1 MKTFLQTFPET
12 FLQTFPETFPETF
25 RIRLEKSMSI
35 DMRGIN
41 PAPVTPFTPDGDIDI
56 PAIHRLGSW
65 LGSID
70 GVKSLVVLGHA
81 GEGTFM
87 SQEEKNLVVREFVA
101 STGGRVPVVA
111 GISLEGTGVAVEES
125 KQAVESGAQA
135 ALVYP
140 PHGWLRFGY
149 QKGAPQDRYRA
160 IYEEAGLECILFQYP
175 DVTKATYDLETQLE
189 IAAMPGVFA
198 EKNGVRNMKRWDTE
212 VPIIRAENPGLV
224 MMTCH
229 DEYLLHTVF
238 DVDAFLVGYG
248 NVAPELLVQLWKAGL
263 AQDYPAARAIHDQ
276 LFPVTQAIY
285 HRGSHMEGTV
295 ALKEALVTRGV
306 LETASVRS
314 PLQPLAAGAHDEI
327 AAALAKANIG
337 KADIPA

>member
-1 MKTFLQTFPET
+1 
-12 FLQTFPETFPETF
+12 
-25 RIRLEKSMSI
+25 MSI

-149 QKGAPQDRYRA
+149 QKGASSRSLP
-160 IYEEAGLECILFQYP
+160 C
-175 DVTKATYDLETQLE
+175 DL
-189 IAAMPGVFA
+189 
-198 EKNGVRNMKRWDTE
+198 
-212 VPIIRAENPGLV
+212 
-224 MMTCH
+224 
-229 DEYLLHTVF
+229 
-238 DVDAFLVGYG
+238 
-248 NVAPELLVQLWKAGL
+248 
-263 AQDYPAARAIHDQ
+263 
-276 LFPVTQAIY
+276 
-285 HRGSHMEGTV
+285 RGSWV
-295 ALKEALVTRGV
+295 GV
-306 LETASVRS
+306 YSFPIPRCDQSNVRS
-314 PLQPLAAGAHDEI
+314 RSAVGDRRHAWCICGRRMAF
-327 AAALAKANIG
+327 AT
-337 KADIPA
+337 